1 MVARLADM
9 GRVIQFEERAVA
21 TLRERLGEAESARA
35 DLAAFARG
43 HSGAV
48 ATIHKAVVAALEA
61 DDFDALA
68 AVVTQ
73 EWPVMLGLDCVAMA
87 LLIGDQGFRIDAH
100 GISRCEPA
108 LIARAMGQV
117 GDIAL
122 RSVERGHPL
131 FGEAAAWVRA
141 EAFVALDAEAP
152 FPRGLLLL
160 GQAGA
165 VAEGSDQGSQLL
177 LFLGASLGAML
188 RRWASN

>member
-1 MVARLADM
+1 M

-48 ATIHKAVVAALEA
+48 ATIHSAVIAAMES
-61 DDFDALA
+61 DDFDSLA
-68 AVVTQ
+68 AVVTNH
-73 EWPVMLGLDCVAMA
+73 WPTMLGLDCVAMA
-87 LLIGDQGFRIDAH
+87 LLIGEQGFRIDAH

-108 LIARAMGQV
+108 LIARAATGV

-131 FGEAAAWVRA
+131 FGQAAEWVRA
-141 EAFVALDAEAP
+141 EALVAIDADAP
-152 FPRGLLLL
+152 YPRGLLLL

-165 VAEGSDQGSQLL
+165 AADASDQGSQLL
-177 LFLGASLGAML
+177 QFLGAALAAML
-188 RRWASN
+188 RRWATNS

>member
-1 MVARLADM
+1 M

-48 ATIHKAVVAALEA
+48 ATIHEAVIAALAA

-68 AVVTQ
+68 AVVTR
-73 EWPVMLGLDCVAMA
+73 EWPAMLGLDCVAMA
-87 LLIGDQGFRIDAH
+87 LLIGDQGFRIDAN
-100 GISRCEPA
+100 GVSRCEPV
-108 LIARAMGQV
+108 LIIRAGEQV
-117 GDIAL
+117 GEIAL

-131 FGEAAAWVRA
+131 FGAASADVRA
-141 EAFVALDAEAP
+141 EALVALDADAP

-177 LFLGASLGAML
+177 QFLGAALGAML
-188 RRWASN
+188 RRWAIN

>member
-1 MVARLADM
+1 M

-48 ATIHKAVVAALEA
+48 ATIHEAVIAALAA

-68 AVVTQ
+68 AVVTR
-73 EWPVMLGLDCVAMA
+73 EWPAMLGLDCVAMA
-87 LLIGDQGFRIDAH
+87 LLIGDQGFRIDAN
-100 GISRCEPA
+100 GVSRCEPV
-108 LIARAMGQV
+108 LIIRAGEQV
-117 GDIAL
+117 GEIAL

-131 FGEAAAWVRA
+131 FGAASADVRA
-141 EAFVALDAEAP
+141 EALVALDADAP

-165 VAEGSDQGSQLL
+165 VAEGSDQGSLL
-177 LFLGASLGAML
+177 LQFLGAALGAML

>member
-1 MVARLADM
+1 M

-21 TLRERLGEAESARA
+21 TLRERLGEVESARA

-48 ATIHKAVVAALEA
+48 TTIHSAVVAGLEA

-68 AVVTQ
+68 AVVTRD
-73 EWPVMLGLDCVAMA
+73 WPVMLGLDCVALA
-87 LLIGDQGFRIDAH
+87 LLIGDQGFRIDAA
-100 GISRCEPA
+100 GVSRCEPA

-117 GDIAL
+117 GEVAL

-131 FGEAAAWVRA
+131 FGEAATGVRA
-141 EAFVALDAEAP
+141 EALVALDGAAP
-152 FPRGLLLL
+152 FPRGLLML
-160 GQAGA
+160 GQGGA
-165 VAEGSDQGSQLL
+165 VEGSDQGSQLL
-177 LFLGASLGAML
+177 QFLGAALGAML

>member
-1 MVARLADM
+1 M

-48 ATIHKAVVAALEA
+48 ATIHSAVIAAMES
-61 DDFDALA
+61 DDFDSLA
-68 AVVTQ
+68 AVVTNQ
-73 EWPVMLGLDCVAMA
+73 WPAMLGLDCVAMA
-87 LLIGDQGFRIDAH
+87 LLIGEQGFRIDAH

-108 LIARAMGQV
+108 LIARAATGV

-131 FGEAAAWVRA
+131 FGQAAAEWVRA
-141 EAFVALDAEAP
+141 EALVAIDADAP
-152 FPRGLLLL
+152 YPRGLLLL
-160 GQAGA
+160 GQAG
-165 VAEGSDQGSQLL
+165 VAADASDQGSQLL
-177 LFLGASLGAML
+177 QFLGAALGAML
-188 RRWASN
+188 RRWARDS

>member
-1 MVARLADM
+1 M

-48 ATIHKAVVAALEA
+48 ATIHLAVIAALEA

-68 AVVTQ
+68 AVVTN
-73 EWPVMLGLDCVAMA
+73 EWPVMLGLDCVALA
-87 LLIGDQGFRIDAH
+87 LLIGDQGFRIDAD
-100 GISRCEPA
+100 GVSRCEPA
-108 LIARAMGQV
+108 LIARAAGQV

-131 FGEAAAWVRA
+131 FGQAARGVRA
-141 EAFVALDAEAP
+141 EALVALDGEAP

-160 GQAGA
+160 GQCGA

-177 LFLGASLGAML
+177 QFLGAALGAML

>member
-1 MVARLADM
+1 MA
-9 GRVIQFEERAVA
+9 RVIQFEERAVA
-21 TLRERLGEAESARA
+21 TLRERLGDAESARA

-48 ATIHKAVVAALEA
+48 ATIHSAVIAALEA

-68 AVVTQ
+68 AVVTRD
-73 EWPVMLGLDCVAMA
+73 WPIMLGLDCVAMA
-87 LLIGDQGFRIDAH
+87 LLIGDQGFRIDVD
-100 GISRCEPA
+100 GVSRCEPA
-108 LIARAMGQV
+108 LISRAMGQV
-117 GDIAL
+117 GEVEL

-131 FGEAAAWVRA
+131 FGQAAACVRA

-165 VAEGSDQGSQLL
+165 VADGSDQGSQLL
-177 LFLGASLGAML
+177 QFLGASLGAML